1 METKTHPE
9 IPYSRMIAID
19 SLEDLAK
26 VGEEL
31 GRPILLYTSS
41 NNNEY
46 RFYILEDSL
55 MYEYELKLE
64 DKVKIIT
71 HCPNCRKKIAYGD
84 YPGKKI
90 DATCSNCG
98 TSGIVFIEKPNK
110 DTPWEQIVS
119 SLQSEKE
126 KQ

>member
-1 METKTHPE
+1 VETKTHPE

-46 RFYILEDSL
+46 RFYILEDSM
-55 MYEYELKLE
+55 MYEYEFKTE
-64 DKVKIIT
+64 EKMIKVVAS
-71 HCPNCRKKIAYGD
+71 CPKCGTKNIYEEYPSKKINVVC
-84 YPGKKI
+84 P
-90 DATCSNCG
+90 SCG
-98 TSGIVFIEKPNK
+98 NPGIVSFDAPKTKPR
-110 DTPWEQIVS
+110 PHLLFS
-119 SLQSEKE
+119 SLKE